1 MSGFAIIY
9 SGLLPVTRTSAVR
22 LGIPLR
28 QLTSRILFPFG
39 FLLLVVTLL
48 LSAFEYNRLNSEAW
62 VEQQA
67 TARTIF
73 ETSAVV
79 NPGRNGLAIVSQ
91 NRGYERVWVLSATG
105 DIMASNRAD
114 DVGHRLDERWW
125 SMLNGKGSGMIQE
138 RVRFGEQRLVMTAL
152 HNAELGRWV
161 VILAR
166 SNSIWIRGL
175 WYFGI
180 ILGMSLILWI
190 LVATLVG
197 ATLKQNISGPLRK
210 LDDRTI
216 ELVRGHSVSEA
227 ALDRL
232 WAETAPALGGHADCV
247 VDLARRLQSREL
259 LLAETDL
266 RFRSVFDAM
275 PAMALIRDSDSVIVD
290 CNRELADRL
299 DAEKQWITGRNI
311 SLMTGI
317 LPVTMLEKWFSH
329 ADSPKVGVSR
339 MEVFPS
345 EVDEIS
351 EPLAISIYPL
361 RHRGKSAHVI
371 IAEKLLDITDLN
383 HPSSQTD
390 LDLEYRMEP
399 DQRHSGDGSSVD
411 IDAQEAEASSSSDGL
426 LSGVLKA
433 TGQFV
438 VVFDENAETIFWSP
452 AARLITGVDTLS
464 VGNMKS
470 FTQKIFPNREE
481 RRLFKSWIDG
491 APEKR
496 SQELNI
502 RTVAGTVSSRW
513 YASEIDLQG
522 RGSAGVLW
530 ATLDVSVT
538 HKSPNI
544 GEPVA

>member
-1 MSGFAIIY
+1 MFGYAIIY

-39 FLLLVVTLL
+39 SLLLVVTIL
-48 LSAFEYNRLNSEAW
+48 LSAFEYNRLNNEAW
-62 VEQQA
+62 MEQQA
-67 TARTIF
+67 TARAIF

-114 DVGHRLDERWW
+114 DIGQRLDERWW
-125 SMLNGKGSGMIQE
+125 TMLDGKGSGMIQE

-161 VILAR
+161 VIVAR
-166 SNSIWIRGL
+166 SNSIWMRGV
-175 WYFGI
+175 WYLGI
-180 ILGMSLILWI
+180 ILGMSLILWV

-197 ATLKQNISGPLRK
+197 VTLKQKISGPLRK

-259 LLAETDL
+259 LLAETDF

-275 PAMALIRDSDSVIVD
+275 PAMALIRDSDSLIVD
-290 CNRELADRL
+290 CNRALAERL
-299 DAEKQWITGRNI
+299 DAEKQWITGRNV

-351 EPLAISIYPL
+351 EPLAVSIYPL

-371 IAEKLLDITDLN
+371 IAEKLLDVSDLN
-383 HPSSQTD
+383 LPSAQTEI
-390 LDLEYRMEP
+390 DLEHGLASANG
-399 DQRHSGDGSSVD
+399 HSGDGSPVD
-411 IDAQEAEASSSSDGL
+411 IDAVAGASTSSDDL

-438 VVFDENAETIFWSP
+438 VVFDEKAELVFWSP
-452 AARLITGVDTLS
+452 AARMITGVDTDS
-464 VGNMKS
+464 VSDMKL
-470 FTQKIFPNREE
+470 FTQKVFPNREE
-481 RRLFKSWIDG
+481 RKLFKSWIDG

-496 SQELNI
+496 SQELKI
-502 RTVAGTVSSRW
+502 RTTAGSVSSRW

-522 RGSAGVLW
+522 RGSVGVLW

-538 HKSPNI
+538 HNSPNT
-544 GEPVA
+544 GEPVT

>member
-1 MSGFAIIY
+1 MDGAA
-9 SGLLPVTRTSAVR
+9 G
-22 LGIPLR
+22 
-28 QLTSRILFPFG
+28 
-39 FLLLVVTLL
+39 
-48 LSAFEYNRLNSEAW
+48 NRSSH
-62 VEQQA
+62 
-67 TARTIF
+67 F

-79 NPGRNGLAIVSQ
+79 NPGRNGLTILSQ

-114 DVGHRLDERWW
+114 DIGQRLDERWW
-125 SMLNGKGSGMIQE
+125 GMLDGKGSGMIQE

-161 VILAR
+161 VIVAR
-166 SNSIWIRGL
+166 SNSMWMRGL
-175 WYFGI
+175 WYLGI

-197 ATLKQNISGPLRK
+197 VTLKQKISGPLRK

-247 VDLARRLQSREL
+247 VDLARRLQSREM
-259 LLAETDL
+259 LLAETHF

-275 PAMALIRDSDSVIVD
+275 PAMALIRDSESIIVD
-290 CNRELADRL
+290 CNRALAERL
-299 DAEKQWITGRNI
+299 DAEKQWITGRNVA
-311 SLMTGI
+311 LMTGI

-339 MEVFPS
+339 IEVFPS

-383 HPSSQTD
+383 HSSSPAEI
-390 LDLEYRMEP
+390 DLEPGLAP
-399 DQRHSGDGSSVD
+399 DKGHSGDGSPVD
-411 IDAQEAEASSSSDGL
+411 IDAVAAEAAIASSSGDDL
-426 LSGVLKA
+426 LRGVLKA

-438 VVFDENAETIFWSP
+438 VVFDDKAELLFWSP
-452 AARLITGVDTLS
+452 AARMITGVDTDS
-464 VGNMKS
+464 VSDMRS

-481 RRLFKSWIDG
+481 RKMFKSWIDG

-502 RTVAGTVSSRW
+502 RTTAGTVSSRW
-513 YASEIDLQG
+513 HASEIDLQG
-522 RGSAGVLW
+522 RGSVGVLW

-538 HKSPNI
+538 HKSPNTR
-544 GEPVA
+544 EPVT

>member
-1 MSGFAIIY
+1 M
-9 SGLLPVTRTSAVR
+9 
-22 LGIPLR
+22 
-28 QLTSRILFPFG
+28 
-39 FLLLVVTLL
+39 
-48 LSAFEYNRLNSEAW
+48 
-62 VEQQA
+62 
-67 TARTIF
+67 
-73 ETSAVV
+73 
-79 NPGRNGLAIVSQ
+79 
-91 NRGYERVWVLSATG
+91 
-105 DIMASNRAD
+105 
-114 DVGHRLDERWW
+114 LD
-125 SMLNGKGSGMIQE
+125 GKGSGMIQE

-161 VILAR
+161 VIVAR
-166 SNSIWIRGL
+166 SNSIWMRGL
-175 WYFGI
+175 WYLGI

-197 ATLKQNISGPLRK
+197 ATLKQKISGPLRK

-290 CNRELADRL
+290 CNRELAERL
-299 DAEKQWITGRNI
+299 DADMQWITGRNV

-317 LPVTMLEKWFSH
+317 LPVAMLEKWFSH

-390 LDLEYRMEP
+390 PDLEHGLES
-399 DQRHSGDGSSVD
+399 DQGHSGDSSSVDVD
-411 IDAQEAEASSSSDGL
+411 IDAADAGASSSSDDL

-433 TGQFV
+433 TRQFV

-464 VGNMKS
+464 VGDMKW

-502 RTVAGTVSSRW
+502 RTMAGTVSSRW
-513 YASEIDLQG
+513 YACEIDLQG
-522 RGSAGVLW
+522 RGSVGVLW

-538 HKSPNI
+538 HKSPSI